1 MTYPCSRCNM
11 DEGSPICLQDNRCPR
26 HSAQQ
31 SMKTPKERE
40 EAFRRDLAELLAKH
54 KAELDITDDGKSYG
68 MHRGIAVVTMMSEWD
83 EAGNQ
88 TAEYTEF
95 RI

>member
-1 MTYPCSRCNM
+1 MR
-11 DEGSPICLQDNRCPR
+11 
-26 HSAQQ
+26 
-31 SMKTPKERE
+31 TPKERE
-40 EAFRRDLAELLAKH
+40 DAFRRDLAALLEKH
-54 KAELDITDDGKSYG
+54 KAELEITDDGKPYG
-68 MHRGIAVVTMMSEWD
+68 LHSAEAVVTMMGEWD